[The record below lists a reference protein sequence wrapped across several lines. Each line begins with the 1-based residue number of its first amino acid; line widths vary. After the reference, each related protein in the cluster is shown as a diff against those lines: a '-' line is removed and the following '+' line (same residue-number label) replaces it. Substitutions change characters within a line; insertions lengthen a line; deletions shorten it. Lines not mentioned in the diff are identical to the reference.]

1 MPEVRKRNRAVKE
14 IHYFITKDKTL
25 LSVIKDGCK
34 ESTML
39 DWIDKLESV
48 TEPQKK
54 RLTSSRRII
63 WPPYSYDKEHSCPLR
78 SNERHLGIKQQ
89 PSLKLQRKGVVRGPI
104 LDIY

>member
-1 MPEVRKRNRAVKE
+1 
-14 IHYFITKDKTL
+14 
-25 LSVIKDGCK
+25 
-34 ESTML
+34 ML